1 MDNFDFCLSTVQRF
15 NGKSLNENRG
25 VGAGWKRRG
34 LAFGKTFLT
43 TNLDNCSNKIL
54 FNCLPTHNMIAS
66 YAPGN
71 EVPDQILSP
80 AKNVFAGL

>member
-25 VGAGWKRRG
+25 VGASWKRRG
-34 LAFGKTFLT
+34 LTLEKTFLT

-54 FNCLPTHNMIAS
+54 SNCLPTHNMIAS
-66 YAPGN
+66 NAPGN